1 MKFRNYI
8 PVKVKTHLYIDEAG
22 FQRSDPNGEI
32 INQSLVTT
40 CDLPKCSAKQ
50 EGRGAKRQI
59 RFIQR
64 YWQSNTPE
72 YKISQNHRNT

>member
-32 INQSLVTT
+32 INHTT

-50 EGRGAKRQI
+50 EGRGAKSI
-59 RFIQR
+59 P
-64 YWQSNTPE
+64 TD
-72 YKISQNHRNT
+72 